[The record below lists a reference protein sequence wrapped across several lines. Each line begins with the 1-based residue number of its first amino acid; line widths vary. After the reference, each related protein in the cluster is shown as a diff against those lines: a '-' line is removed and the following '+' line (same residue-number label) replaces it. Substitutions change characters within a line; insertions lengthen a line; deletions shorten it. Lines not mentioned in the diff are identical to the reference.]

1 MAVLFVAAMPC
12 LASAQYAQ
20 TKVGQ
25 KLTYTVTDKVNNK
38 TNTVNVI
45 ADSIYTTA
53 EGTITRTK
61 NVIPSENPLADDVVV
76 YGATMYTSADA
87 PTTVYLMRGEDFKAF
102 ILGVMTEAMRQ
113 SGQASEEQ
121 LKEAAEMFKSKGDLM
136 LVLDPKAA
144 PGTKIES
151 SRLRLDVGPQVM
163 SMAVSNGV
171 VDGFED
177 VTTDAGTF
185 SCIKVSY
192 QMRSNTPDG
201 AQKEYV
207 TDWYAPGIGQ
217 VKEVKTNKKGEV
229 LTEQV
234 LTAISE

>member
-12 LASAQYAQ
+12 IASAQYAQ

-25 KLTYTVTDKVNNK
+25 KLTYTVTDKANNK

-76 YGATMYTSADA
+76 YGATMYTTADA

-136 LVLDPKAA
+136 LVLDPKVA

-151 SRLRLDVGPQVM
+151 SRLRLDV
-163 SMAVSNGV
+163 
-171 VDGFED
+171 
-177 VTTDAGTF
+177 
-185 SCIKVSY
+185 Y
-192 QMRSNTPDG
+192 RRS
-201 AQKEYV
+201 
-207 TDWYAPGIGQ
+207 
-217 VKEVKTNKKGEV
+217 
-229 LTEQV
+229 
-234 LTAISE
+234 

>member
-1 MAVLFVAAMPC
+1 
-12 LASAQYAQ
+12 
-20 TKVGQ
+20 
-25 KLTYTVTDKVNNK
+25 
-38 TNTVNVI
+38 
-45 ADSIYTTA
+45 
-53 EGTITRTK
+53 
-61 NVIPSENPLADDVVV
+61 
-76 YGATMYTSADA
+76 
-87 PTTVYLMRGEDFKAF
+87 
-102 ILGVMTEAMRQ
+102 
-113 SGQASEEQ
+113 
-121 LKEAAEMFKSKGDLM
+121 
-136 LVLDPKAA
+136 
-144 PGTKIES
+144 
-151 SRLRLDVGPQVM
+151 M